1 MATRSL
7 TLSAFAARRL
17 PDEDIFV
24 RTLRGDPIAF
34 GEVYRR
40 YHKRIYGY
48 CLARSLNPDAASDA
62 TQEVFMRLLRAE
74 PGSIDK
80 PRAWL
85 FSVARNVCIDAIRK
99 HARVDPVE
107 SMPDETAA
115 LGVAAAG
122 DPAELVLLKA
132 EGRDAF
138 LALRRINPRYRT
150 ALILREIHGQSSLD
164 IGEALDATPGAVD
177 TLVSRARDAF
187 GVAYAGVLDL
197 SPTCRAAIE
206 LIYRR
211 LGTGISPLEETN
223 LESHISECDRCR
235 REAKKAGAP
244 NRLAALLPFLLPARS
259 FGRGLL
265 SKAAAIQHAVPDA
278 TIQQAATVVGHPA
291 FGNAGA
297 KVAAAAVAVILVAV
311 PVVGSV
317 ASRDTRDPS
326 DARATQSSA
335 SGTTDSSSRG
345 PGPAHDVGADHF
357 AGSTSHHVA
366 DQHEMLSMADHAAH
380 EISGTHA
387 ISGSKP
393 THAGQETHG
402 VQEPTSSSHA
412 TTEPEAHSPAP
423 HAGEPA
429 PPGNTDTP
437 HTETDSGHQ

>member
-1 MATRSL
+1 MTTRSL
-7 TLSAFAARRL
+7 TLSAFTARRL

-34 GEVYRR
+34 AEVYRR

-48 CLARSLNPDAASDA
+48 CLARSLDPDAASDA
-62 TQEVFMRLLRAE
+62 AQEVFMRLLRAE
-74 PGSIDK
+74 PDSIDK

-107 SMPDETAA
+107 SMSDETAA
-115 LGVAAAG
+115 LGVAAAD
-122 DPAELVLLKA
+122 DPAEVVLLKA

-197 SPTCRAAIE
+197 SPVCRASIE

-223 LESHISECDRCR
+223 LESHIAECDRCR
-235 REAKKAGAP
+235 REAKKADTP
-244 NRLAALLPFLLPARS
+244 RRLAALLPFLLPARS
-259 FGRGLL
+259 FGKGLL

-278 TIQQAATVVGHPA
+278 TVQQAAAMVSHPA
-291 FGNAGA
+291 VTSAGA
-297 KVAAAAVAVILVAV
+297 KVAAAAVAVILVAI
-311 PVVGSV
+311 PVVGGV
-317 ASRDTRDPS
+317 ASRDARDI
-326 DARATQSSA
+326 DRAQGSVSA
-335 SGTTDSSSRG
+335 TTDSSSHDSD
-345 PGPAHDVGADHF
+345 PAHDSGASHVS
-357 AGSTSHHVA
+357 GSTFPHGSGPH
-366 DQHEMLSMADHAAH
+366 DTLSTADHAAH
-380 EISGTHA
+380 ETTGL
-387 ISGSKP
+387 
-393 THAGQETHG
+393 
-402 VQEPTSSSHA
+402 QEPTTSSQTAPQPETHSSTSHDA
-412 TTEPEAHSPAP
+412 EPAP
-423 HAGEPA
+423 HGGTTA
-429 PPGNTDTP
+429 PHTDTDG
-437 HTETDSGHQ
+437 EHQ

>member
-1 MATRSL
+1 MTARSL
-7 TLSAFAARRL
+7 TLSAFTARRL

-34 GEVYRR
+34 SEVYRR

-48 CLARSLNPDAASDA
+48 CLARSLDPDAASDA

-74 PGSIDK
+74 PDSIDK

-85 FSVARNVCIDAIRK
+85 FSVARNVCVDAIRK

-115 LGVAAAG
+115 LGVAAAD
-122 DPAELVLLKA
+122 DPAEVVLLKA

-164 IGEALDATPGAVD
+164 IGEALDATAGAVD

-197 SPTCRAAIE
+197 SPTCRASIE

-223 LESHISECDRCR
+223 LESHIAECDRCR
-235 REAKKAGAP
+235 REAKKAGVP

-265 SKAAAIQHAVPDA
+265 SKAAAVPHAVPDA
-278 TIQQAATVVGHPA
+278 TIQQAAAMVSHPTVTT
-291 FGNAGA
+291 AGA
-297 KVAAAAVAVILVAV
+297 KVAAAAIAVVLVAI
-311 PVVGSV
+311 PVVGGV
-317 ASRDTRDPS
+317 VTRDARDTRP
-326 DARATQSSA
+326 AQSSA
-335 SGTTDSSSRG
+335 SGTTGTSSHDSD
-345 PGPAHDVGADHF
+345 PAHDSGTDHLWE
-357 AGSTSHHVA
+357 STSQHAA
-366 DQHEMLSMADHAAH
+366 DGHETLSMADHAAH
-380 EISGTHA
+380 ATVGAHA
-387 ISGSKP
+387 ISGSQDGHGGEEAHGTQEP
-393 THAGQETHG
+393 AAGAETHL
-402 VQEPTSSSHA
+402 
-412 TTEPEAHSPAP
+412 PAP
-423 HAGEPA
+423 HDAEPA
-429 PPGNTDTP
+429 PSGDTATP
-437 HTETDSGHQ
+437 HTDTDTGHE